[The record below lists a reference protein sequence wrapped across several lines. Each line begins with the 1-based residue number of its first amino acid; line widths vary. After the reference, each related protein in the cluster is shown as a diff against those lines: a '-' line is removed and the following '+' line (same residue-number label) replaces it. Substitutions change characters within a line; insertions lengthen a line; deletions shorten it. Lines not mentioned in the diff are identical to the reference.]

1 MLSTQ
6 NEKNQLISEHCISQ
20 ILKNGNIRHFWT
32 NSGQIPNPINEGL
45 VLCNTLIE
53 SIDEAKN
60 NPWKLQE
67 QCYINNT
74 MKIALGLSANQMI
87 VLGAIYGVTHDS
99 GVGYLTNE
107 YISNATGL
115 SKRTIIYFLKKFEKL
130 GLIERKYKRNGMKV
144 TRNYSFTEIFFKVSE
159 LSGNKCIKRP
169 EAKPEDNECQNLHEM
184 ATKPIGTQVQKLH
197 INNTSSTIIDNN
209 IPQSILLS
217 NKVNINIKVNTEYSE
232 LKQKVD
238 KKQKTKSTQKT
249 KLSTHKFPWP
259 SYNKLIDN
267 YVDSHYKDGQEILK
281 VLWKTRLQVL
291 YGINKNKNNR
301 LIKNQELLKHLEY
314 VYKTSKGNACES
326 MAMIAYS
333 NKQYYKKEYK
343 PNVKTSIAF
352 RDKLY
357 SFLIKN
363 VDRINSKLDEDDP
376 RYEKNL
382 ELKYKA
388 LDKLSTWYRV
398 ENNLPTFW
406 NNEYT
411 STQNYIET
419 PGLNK
424 KRKFDNETFYTDTNE
439 MLKNFIDV
447 NKEEKQWT
455 FEMAEQNKKIG
466 DNLNCQGVGVPLYN
480 LDGSQKINFVSHLKD
495 NNTSNGVESYG
506 YPKAKYDSSP
516 TYDLNKY
523 NDYYSYNFNSL
534 LYKDSIETKEA
545 YGNTKET
552 AICNEGPMQVT
563 LNNPETYIKNRVTPP
578 PRSAAPPS
586 PCERECIIRSKL
598 SDLRGVNEEKCKSIP
613 PDNKQALNGLKT
625 AKNENGPTYDLER
638 YEKFDIF
645 DYFNNEEDE
654 GLCAYNPESTKEL
667 RYIEELETEEKT
679 KFEVETKETPPPIFA
694 SSSSTHVNEHI
705 KRGDLVGKQRAK
717 IKKCKSNPPGTKQAL
732 NELKTAL
739 NEKCEKSEEQDPE
752 FVKKCL
758 EIAKANLMR
767 KDE

>member
-1 MLSTQ
+1 MLSTLQ
-6 NEKNQLISEHCISQ
+6 NKLFQKSSDCTNENLINS
-20 ILKNGNIRHFWT
+20 NIRHFWA

-45 VLCNTLIE
+45 VLCDTLSQIIKTCKDDE
-53 SIDEAKN
+53 TKEKLLNLMNNFHQKKVAIDEDLRTY
-60 NPWKLQE
+60 W
-67 QCYINNT
+67 
-74 MKIALGLSANQMI
+74 GLNSNESK
-87 VLGAIYGVTHDS
+87 VLGFMYIPTSNS
-99 GVGYLTNE
+99 GIGYLTNE
-107 YISNATGL
+107 KISHGTGMCK
-115 SKRTIIYFLKKFEKL
+115 SSIKNYMRKFKKL
-130 GLIERKYKRNGMKV
+130 GLIEAYYKREGTK
-144 TRNYSFTEIFFKVSE
+144 TLRNFIFTEKFYNDSEIF
-159 LSGNKCIKRP
+159 KCNSIKRP
-169 EAKPEDNECQNLHEM
+169 MVKTEVNECQNLHEM
-184 ATKPIGTQVQKLH
+184 ATSPVKSQGQNLATK
-197 INNTSSTIIDNN
+197 NNSTIIDNN
-209 IPQSILLS
+209 ISTNILLS
-217 NKVNINIKVNTEYSE
+217 NKVNISINTYNKVNTEYSE

-314 VYKTSKGNACES
+314 VYQTSKGNACES

-363 VDRINSKLDEDDP
+363 VDRINSKLDDNDP

-506 YPKAKYDSSP
+506 YPKAKYDSNP

-563 LNNPETYIKNRVTPP
+563 LNNPEAYIKNRVTPP

-598 SDLRGVNEEKCKSIP
+598 SDLRGVNEEKCKNTP

-645 DYFNNEEDE
+645 DYFNNEED
-654 GLCAYNPESTKEL
+654 
-667 RYIEELETEEKT
+667 
-679 KFEVETKETPPPIFA
+679 
-694 SSSSTHVNEHI
+694 NEHI
-705 KRGDLVGKQRAK
+705 KRGNLVGKQRAK
-717 IKKCKSNPPGTKQAL
+717 IKKCRSKPPGTKQAL

-739 NEKCEKSEEQDPE
+739 NEKVEKYEEPDPE